1 MPKATNADL
10 LYAAAARFVDAAL
23 RSDDSLFTPGRPIWT
38 ADNLRDL
45 SARFLDNPDT
55 GDRAFE
61 EKLVD
66 QLRHSSPAVV
76 QLAAEIIF
84 VYLLIVHTSEMKPAR
99 KVALL
104 KSILANASRAIPI
117 PADLVGALE
126 QGIARAGIAYHSR
139 RDAQFAFIIEAVL
152 GLKVLPDTDRAVALS
167 DPWVFSEVLR
177 RHERKYAGAMR
188 NALLHLVYPDIFED
202 IVSTRHKELI
212 VKHLLPENDSAGDV
226 DKDLIKVRNNLPPQ
240 DHPSRF
246 YSPAIRRRWDPALR
260 DLPQEEAQPGPPE
273 EPLKEDLFVS
283 QEFINE
289 VRELIH
295 FRRQLVFYGPPGTG
309 KTYLARKLAE
319 RLCGAAD
326 RVHLV
331 QFHPSFAYE
340 DFVEG
345 YRPIKSGGFELVPGP
360 LLEVAEQARSVDG
373 PVVLII
379 DEINRANVAKVLGEL
394 YFLLEYRNENIRLQ
408 YSRRTFQLPAN
419 LWIIGT
425 MNTADRSIALL
436 DAALRRRFFFI
447 PLFPDRAPVHGV
459 LRRYLAKHRPELDWV
474 ADVVDLANA
483 KLADRDAAIGPSYFM
498 TPNLDDEWV
507 RRIWQFAVIP
517 YLEERLIGETMRV
530 DQFALD
536 RLRDELAAQ
545 DDEC

>member
-1 MPKATNADL
+1 
-10 LYAAAARFVDAAL
+10 
-23 RSDDSLFTPGRPIWT
+23 
-38 ADNLRDL
+38 
-45 SARFLDNPDT
+45 
-55 GDRAFE
+55 
-61 EKLVD
+61 
-66 QLRHSSPAVV
+66 
-76 QLAAEIIF
+76 
-84 VYLLIVHTSEMKPAR
+84 
-99 KVALL
+99 
-104 KSILANASRAIPI
+104 
-117 PADLVGALE
+117 
-126 QGIARAGIAYHSR
+126 
-139 RDAQFAFIIEAVL
+139 
-152 GLKVLPDTDRAVALS
+152 
-167 DPWVFSEVLR
+167 
-177 RHERKYAGAMR
+177 
-188 NALLHLVYPDIFED
+188 
-202 IVSTRHKELI
+202 
-212 VKHLLPENDSAGDV
+212 
-226 DKDLIKVRNNLPPQ
+226 
-240 DHPSRF
+240 
-246 YSPAIRRRWDPALR
+246 
-260 DLPQEEAQPGPPE
+260 
-273 EPLKEDLFVS
+273 
-283 QEFINE
+283 
-289 VRELIH
+289 
-295 FRRQLVFYGPPGTG
+295 
-309 KTYLARKLAE
+309 LAE

-545 DDEC
+545 DDEG